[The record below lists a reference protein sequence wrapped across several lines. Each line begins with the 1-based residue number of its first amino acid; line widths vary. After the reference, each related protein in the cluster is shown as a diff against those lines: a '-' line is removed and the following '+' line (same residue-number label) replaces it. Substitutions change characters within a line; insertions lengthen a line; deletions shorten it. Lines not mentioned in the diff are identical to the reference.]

1 MQMNPKDLI
10 LHLFKNERKRK
21 VLIELHE
28 GRKSF
33 TELKEEAEIDNNT
46 TLSRDLAFLDSAG
59 LVVKVFER
67 TGTRYYSHYELNL
80 YGRKIAEIVIELER
94 VVNERLSSLLA
105 T

>member
-33 TELKEEAEIDNNT
+33 TELKEEQEPVT
-46 TLSRDLAFLDSAG
+46 TPIM
-59 LVVKVFER
+59 
-67 TGTRYYSHYELNL
+67 N
-80 YGRKIAEIVIELER
+80 
-94 VVNERLSSLLA
+94 
-105 T
+105 